1 MDPIIIGALISA
13 VATVIAALIP
23 RVRLL
28 FSVPPLALGA
38 FVTGVVVLVGLAV
51 QLEGIN
57 VNLNQ
62 VKEGMTTIDQR
73 LGDIDERFDQ
83 NPTIADLPEE
93 PPAPAADE
101 SDRHARAILDGAGP
115 EEWRMPDGRT
125 IHRGD
130 VLYSRGGGFF
140 PLVFPRNERND
151 RVGFCVLEEQARLT
165 IKGFSIERTA
175 ALIEYAAPPGRA
187 EEDDGGFGCENGSFF
202 FYPAPLVSQETPD
215 SRP

>member
-1 MDPIIIGALISA
+1 MDPIIVAAIISA

-23 RVRLL
+23 RVRLW
-28 FSVPPLALGA
+28 FSVSPLALGA
-38 FVTGVVVLVGLAV
+38 FVTGVVVLAGLAV

-57 VNLNQ
+57 GSLNQ
-62 VKEGMTTIDQR
+62 VRKGMTTIDRR

-115 EEWRMPDGRT
+115 DEWRMPDGRT

-130 VLYSRGGGFF
+130 VLYSRGGGGFF
-140 PLVFPRNERND
+140 PRVFPRNERND
-151 RVGFCVLEEQARLT
+151 RFGICIPEEQARLT
-165 IKGFSIERTA
+165 IQGFSIERTA
-175 ALIEYAAPPGRA
+175 ALVEYAAPPGRA
-187 EEDDGGFGCENGSFF
+187 EEDDGDLRCENGSFF
-202 FYPAPLVSQETPD
+202 FYPAPED
-215 SRP
+215 GE